1 MSFTRNIKKCPYES
15 IKNSVVPLY
24 KLFYT
29 ELNKKFQMKG
39 WETLKHRKIC
49 IKLSGAAL
57 AGDGTDNFDEMSLSL
72 IAEEILS
79 LAKSGVEVCIMV
91 GGGNLFRGNQAEAW
105 GINRVE
111 ADSIG
116 TLGTVMN
123 SLMLRGILKRD
134 TTREVRVMT
143 SIPMPSVAEPYIQ
156 LRAINHLKKG
166 YIVIFAGGNGQPFV
180 SSDYPAVQRAIEVGC
195 DALFV
200 AKNGVSGVYDRDPRL
215 DSDARQFETLHYNDV
230 ISNDLKVMD
239 QSALLLAR
247 DHGLP
252 IHLFDFK
259 ERNAIHRILEGEG
272 IGTMIHHHETQLL
285 QN

>member
-1 MSFTRNIKKCPYES
+1 
-15 IKNSVVPLY
+15 
-24 KLFYT
+24 
-29 ELNKKFQMKG
+29 MKG

-79 LAKSGVEVCIMV
+79 LAKSGVEVCVMV

-156 LRAINHLKKG
+156 LRAINHLKNG

-259 ERNAIHRILEGEG
+259 ERNAIHRILEGES

>member
-1 MSFTRNIKKCPYES
+1 MEY
-15 IKNSVVPLY
+15 
-24 KLFYT
+24 
-29 ELNKKFQMKG
+29 
-39 WETLKHRKIC
+39 RKIC

-79 LAKSGVEVCIMV
+79 LANSGVEVCVMV

-143 SIPMPSVAEPYIQ
+143 SIPMPSVADPYI
-156 LRAINHLKKG
+156 
-166 YIVIFAGGNGQPFV
+166 
-180 SSDYPAVQRAIEVGC
+180 
-195 DALFV
+195 
-200 AKNGVSGVYDRDPRL
+200 
-215 DSDARQFETLHYNDV
+215 
-230 ISNDLKVMD
+230 
-239 QSALLLAR
+239 
-247 DHGLP
+247 
-252 IHLFDFK
+252 
-259 ERNAIHRILEGEG
+259 
-272 IGTMIHHHETQLL
+272 
-285 QN
+285 

>member
-1 MSFTRNIKKCPYES
+1 
-15 IKNSVVPLY
+15 
-24 KLFYT
+24 
-29 ELNKKFQMKG
+29 MKG
-39 WETLKHRKIC
+39 WGKMEHRKIC

-57 AGDGTDNFDEMSLSL
+57 AGDGPDNFDEMSLSL

-79 LAKSGVEVCIMV
+79 LANSGVEVCVMV

-134 TTREVRVMT
+134 ANREVRVMT

-166 YIVIFAGGNGQPFV
+166 YVVIFAGGNGQPFV

-200 AKNGVSGVYDRDPRL
+200 AKNGVSGVFDRDPRL
-215 DSDARQFETLHYNDV
+215 DSEARQYETLHYNDV
-230 ISNDLKVMD
+230 IAHDLKVMD

-259 ERNAIHRILEGEG
+259 ERNAIHRILQGET
-272 IGTMIHHHETQLL
+272 IGTMIHHHDTQLL
-285 QN
+285 QK